1 MPLNSC
7 SSKAKVSN
15 LHDLSSL
22 LLSVF
27 HNQVW
32 TSSFWEATK
41 GNRTSLLSSLLLGKK
56 TVWLV
61 LSSGSQLPSS
71 TLSPPISVTGVLP
84 LSAISLC
91 SRCAV
96 VYQEHSRPEMN
107 PGESKLVLITWNHFG
122 IMTIFHF
129 HQFFPDETLLRITRE
144 HCYLDGPA
152 NIVVAVTLLFCS
164 GSDWRVISL
173 APLFFCCCIWG
184 TSSCCC
190 RFQNFCPGFLKS

>member
-15 LHDLSSL
+15 SHDPSSL

-27 HNQVW
+27 HNRVW

-41 GNRTSLLSSLLLGKK
+41 GNRASLLSSLLLGKK

-71 TLSPPISVTGVLP
+71 TLSPPISVTGLLS

-91 SRCAV
+91 SCL
-96 VYQEHSRPEMN
+96 HSCLPRAFQAWS
-107 PGESKLVLITWNHFG
+107 GSKLVLITCDHFG
-122 IMTIFHF
+122 IMASSTSISSSQMRPFS
-129 HQFFPDETLLRITRE
+129 ESLGSTATLMAQLI
-144 HCYLDGPA
+144 L
-152 NIVVAVTLLFCS
+152 
-164 GSDWRVISL
+164 
-173 APLFFCCCIWG
+173 
-184 TSSCCC
+184 
-190 RFQNFCPGFLKS
+190 